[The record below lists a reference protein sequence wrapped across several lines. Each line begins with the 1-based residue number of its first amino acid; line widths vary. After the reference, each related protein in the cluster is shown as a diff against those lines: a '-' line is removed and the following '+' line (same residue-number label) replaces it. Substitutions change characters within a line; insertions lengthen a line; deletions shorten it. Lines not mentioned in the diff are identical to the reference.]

1 MFDWVQYAQVESPV
15 AGYDPVRDLID
26 KEVASRAMSDPT
38 ADPKKLLDDAVA
50 KANQVLQENAPK
62 K

>member
-1 MFDWVQYAQVESPV
+1 
-15 AGYDPVRDLID
+15 
-26 KEVASRAMSDPT
+26 MSDPT